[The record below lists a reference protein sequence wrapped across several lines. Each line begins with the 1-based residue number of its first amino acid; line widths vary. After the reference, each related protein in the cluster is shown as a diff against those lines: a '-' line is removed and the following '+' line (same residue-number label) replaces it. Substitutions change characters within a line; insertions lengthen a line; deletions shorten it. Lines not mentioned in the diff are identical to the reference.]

1 MKYYINAIGVIRS
14 EAELPF
20 TEINEEEYSAEI
32 AVIEAKRDYVQKLFS
47 GQITESDVPEQYRAE
62 VIAEVEAIREAEQ
75 SPSDD
80 MASIDELLSILTGES
95 E

>member
-14 EAELPF
+14 GDDLPY
-20 TEINEEEYSAEI
+20 TEITEEEYNAQVV
-32 AVIEAKRDYVQKLFS
+32 VIEEKRGYVQKLYN

-62 VIAEVEAIREAEQ
+62 VIAEVEAIKEADQ